1 MILACNLLNITANSG
16 EKGEV
21 IMKKVLIFVSLILMS
36 LLLATQV
43 VANTIVSDI
52 DTAGQLLTDI
62 NPLYWEGND
71 SNPSGNG
78 QLKNA
83 NPVTEEAWLEALL
96 GKDYNDPTIIYIM
109 RVEAGDGGLLGSDLK
124 QLTDYNPGFGWDYAV
139 VKYANYWIAYKD
151 TDGNDLLT
159 TDKLRYGISHVTFFD
174 PPSSVPEP
182 ATMLLLGLGLVGVA
196 GMRKKIQK

>member
-71 SNPSGNG
+71 SNFRQWS
-78 QLKNA
+78 A
-83 NPVTEEAWLEALL
+83 
-96 GKDYNDPTIIYIM
+96 
-109 RVEAGDGGLLGSDLK
+109 
-124 QLTDYNPGFGWDYAV
+124 
-139 VKYANYWIAYKD
+139 
-151 TDGNDLLT
+151 
-159 TDKLRYGISHVTFFD
+159 
-174 PPSSVPEP
+174 
-182 ATMLLLGLGLVGVA
+182 
-196 GMRKKIQK
+196 